1 MRSWRGSIS
10 LETRKIKG
18 STRLSCLKHE
28 GPLRVQR
35 PFLQDDGSCHIYL
48 IHPPGGVVGGDSLS
62 VHFEGHE
69 ETNTLITSSAAS
81 KFYSCESDL
90 PDQKVSQDFKIQ
102 KGSLLEWVPQENIF
116 FDGAKTS
123 LTNKITL
130 SDESRF
136 LGWDI
141 TVLGRKRSDKN
152 FFTGA
157 LRSSTTIVKNERLV
171 HRDFFEY
178 SPTMDTSSWG
188 LQGKHVL
195 GSLIAT
201 SAYIEDDEFFRLVSA
216 IRKKIGCDSFGGTK
230 KKGLFLLR
238 YLGSSVEECKHG
250 FYSAREIM
258 HQSEALMLGCDGE
271 RPRIWNY

>member
-18 STRLSCLKHE
+18 STRLSSLKHE

-35 PFLQDDGSCHIYL
+35 PFFQDDGSCHIYL

-81 KFYSCESDL
+81 KFYSCEGGL
-90 PDQKVSQDFKIQ
+90 PDQKVSQDFKVQ

-136 LGWDI
+136 FGWDI
-141 TVLGRKRSDKN
+141 TVLGRKGPDKN

-201 SAYIEDDEFFRLVSA
+201 SAYIEDDEFSRLVSA
-216 IRKKIGCDSFGGTK
+216 IKKKIGCDSFGGTK

-238 YLGSSVEECKHG
+238 YLGSSVEECKRG
-250 FYSAREIM
+250 FYVAREIM
-258 HQSEALMLGCDGE
+258 HQNEALMLGCDGE